1 MRLVRSQTRGGLAV
15 ATPNVA
21 SFTTAT
27 ILVMLRH
34 SAPLRPVLATLTA
47 GLSVSAITAT
57 ALSLIHNPDA
67 SIMVL
72 AWNLGTMV
80 AIIAASGTIGRR
92 LLRLAFARD

>member
-1 MRLVRSQTRGGLAV
+1 
-15 ATPNVA
+15 
-21 SFTTAT
+21 
-27 ILVMLRH
+27 
-34 SAPLRPVLATLTA
+34 
-47 GLSVSAITAT
+47 LSVSAITAT